1 MAQSVHPMNVPFAI
15 DRQDRVRAER
25 YYDPEFF
32 ALEKEH
38 LWPKVWQMACRLE
51 EIQKRGDFVEY
62 EILGQSVVVVRVDD
76 STVKAYENTCRHRGV
91 KLAVGSGA
99 LRGGFVCPFHGWCW
113 NLNGENTFT
122 YQPALFDPSQLD
134 ADDLHLKEVR
144 CETALGCAF
153 INFDLNAPSLK
164 ESIEPFGSFHDAWM
178 VEDLR
183 AEWWLSCA
191 LPTNWKLAMEGF
203 MEGYHVMQTHPQ
215 LLPIPLR
222 DEDGRAVYR
231 DLTSPLVAGVGGGSV
246 GAKSARRTP
255 VGDSA
260 AYIDAQIEW
269 MRHLSVGMNG
279 MMHSNDLKV
288 MEGLRDL
295 DLGPDWDNARN
306 VFATALNDAI
316 MDWHRDRGERMPDL
330 NALAAAGMFS
340 PVNFLFPHFFL
351 LPTFSSA
358 AAYRIRPLTEE
369 TCLFELWSLTRY
381 PPGEEPPPPPKPI
394 PMAPDDPRWPPIPG
408 QDYSNLPIQ
417 QAALHNPGFE
427 YMRLSDK
434 IEGMIGNYQRL
445 IDGYIAGLGHD
456 KLLSA
461 VQQVSGPIDSP
472 VRDLGF

>member
-1 MAQSVHPMNVPFAI
+1 M
-15 DRQDRVRAER
+15 
-25 YYDPEFF
+25 
-32 ALEKEH
+32 
-38 LWPKVWQMACRLE
+38 
-51 EIQKRGDFVEY
+51 
-62 EILGQSVVVVRVDD
+62 
-76 STVKAYENTCRHRGV
+76 
-91 KLAVGSGA
+91 
-99 LRGGFVCPFHGWCW
+99 
-113 NLNGENTFT
+113 
-122 YQPALFDPSQLD
+122 
-134 ADDLHLKEVR
+134 
-144 CETALGCAF
+144 
-153 INFDLNAPSLK
+153 
-164 ESIEPFGSFHDAWM
+164 
-178 VEDLR
+178 
-183 AEWWLSCA
+183 
-191 LPTNWKLAMEGF
+191 
-203 MEGYHVMQTHPQ
+203 
-215 LLPIPLR
+215 
-222 DEDGRAVYR
+222 
-231 DLTSPLVAGVGGGSV
+231 
-246 GAKSARRTP
+246 TP
-255 VGDSA
+255 A
-260 AYIDAQIEW
+260 AYIDAQIER

-288 MEGLRDL
+288 MEGLRGL

-306 VFATALNDAI
+306 VFVTALNDAI

-340 PVNFLFPHFFL
+340 SVNFLFPHFFL